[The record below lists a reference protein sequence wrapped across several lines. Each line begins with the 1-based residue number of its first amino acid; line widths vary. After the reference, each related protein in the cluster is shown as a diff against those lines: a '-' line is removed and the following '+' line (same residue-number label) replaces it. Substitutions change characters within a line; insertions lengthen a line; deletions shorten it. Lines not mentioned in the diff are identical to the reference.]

1 MATGLSVRVYE
12 IRFRVFG
19 VLGCLGLR
27 DFHGLGVCLGLRAC
41 SCAHTWRQ
49 LLLATWRA
57 GGHADSWNLISC

>member
-41 SCAHTWRQ
+41 VCVLRDLNDPFQ
-49 LLLATWRA
+49 E
-57 GGHADSWNLISC
+57 